1 MPLSRPFNHTL
12 KARAIRQP
20 KFRAALLREAAD
32 CLLSGDHRTAMSV
45 VRDYIKAVSSY
56 AEVAKATGIH
66 EKSLVRMFGPSG
78 NPTTSRFANV
88 FAYLQKKEGLSLTTS
103 A

>member
-1 MPLSRPFNHTL
+1 MPLSRPFTRTL

-32 CLLSGDHRTAMSV
+32 CLLGGDHRTAMAV
-45 VRDYIKAVSSY
+45 IRDYIKAVSSY

-88 FAYLQKKEGLSLTTS
+88 FAFLQKKEGLSLTTS